1 MNGASLLAPIAKR
14 LAGKVAMITGGASGI
29 GESTARLFAKHGAK
43 VIIADIQ
50 DELGFSVCQDK
61 SINGAISYV
70 HCDVT
75 SESDVQN
82 AVNAVVSKHGKLDI
96 MFNNAG
102 YAGQS
107 KANILA
113 VEQKG
118 YKRIFDVNVLGSFLG
133 AKHAAK
139 VMIPE
144 KRGSILFT
152 SSCATQS
159 HGLVSHIYTASKH
172 AVVGLTKNLC
182 VELGQYGI
190 RVNCISP
197 HGVATPMFLK
207 SMGIDKKKKAEEI
220 ISSAANLKGPVL
232 EAEDLAE
239 AALFL
244 ASEESKYVSG
254 LNLVV
259 DGGYSTTNIAFEQS
273 IQKFFT

>member
-14 LAGKVAMITGGASGI
+14 LAGKVALITGGASGI

-43 VIIADIQ
+43 VVIADIQ

-61 SINGAISYV
+61 SINGAISFV
-70 HCDVT
+70 HCNVT

-82 AVNAVVSKHGKLDI
+82 AVNTTVSKHGKLDI

-102 YAGQS
+102 CLGQS

-139 VMIPE
+139 VMIPA
-144 KRGSILFT
+144 KSGTILFT
-152 SSCATQS
+152 ASCATQS

-207 SMGIDKKKKAEEI
+207 SMGIDKKKKADEI

-244 ASEESKYVSG
+244 ASESKYVSG

-273 IQKFFT
+273 IRKFFT